1 MFSGSNPDSVV
12 PPTMVQAYRET
23 HYKVFA
29 QPGSAEIAFTLRIDE
44 PCPELLADHKRRRVN
59 CSAFVTAYNPFSQA
73 LAARENAAQQ
83 LALVRELDARGLAW
97 DEGVGEHPSNSWPGE
112 PSCLVYGIAL
122 EAAKVLA
129 ARFEQNAFVWSSTDW
144 VPRLILLR

>member
-1 MFSGSNPDSVV
+1 MFSCSDSDSSI
-12 PPTMVQAYRET
+12 PPATVQAYRET

-29 QPGSAEIAFTLRIDE
+29 QPGSAEIAFTLRVDE
-44 PCPELLADHKRRRVN
+44 PCPELLAAHKRRRVD

-73 LAARENAAQQ
+73 LAAGESAARQ
-83 LALVRELDARGLAW
+83 LALVRELEARAFAW
-97 DEGVGEHPSNSWPGE
+97 DKGVGEHPSNSWPGE

-122 EAAKVLA
+122 DAAKVLA
-129 ARFEQNAFVWSSTDW
+129 ARFEQNAFVWSGADG

>member
-1 MFSGSNPDSVV
+1 MFSGSDPDSVV

-29 QPGSAEIAFTLRIDE
+29 QPGSVEIAFTLRIDE
-44 PCPELLADHKRRRVN
+44 PCPELLAAYKRRRVD
-59 CSAFVTAYNPFSQA
+59 CSAYITAYNPFSQA
-73 LAARENAAQQ
+73 LAAGENAARQ

-97 DEGVGEHPSNSWPGE
+97 DEGVGAHPSNSWPGE

-129 ARFEQNAFVWSSTDW
+129 TRFEQNAFVWSGADG

>member
-1 MFSGSNPDSVV
+1 ML
-12 PPTMVQAYRET
+12 QAYRET
-23 HYKVFA
+23 LYKVFA
-29 QPGSAEIAFTLRIDE
+29 QPDSAEIAFTLRIDE
-44 PCPELLADHKRRRVN
+44 PCTELLAAHKRRRAD

-73 LAARENAAQQ
+73 LAARENAARQ
-83 LALVRELDARGLAW
+83 LTLVRELDDRGLAW

-129 ARFEQNAFVWSSTDW
+129 AHFEQNAFVWSGSDG

>member
-1 MFSGSNPDSVV
+1 LFSGSDPDSVV

-29 QPGSAEIAFTLRIDE
+29 QPGSVEIAFTLRIDE
-44 PCPELLADHKRRRVN
+44 PCPELLAAYKRRRVD
-59 CSAFVTAYNPFSQA
+59 CSAYITAYNPFSQA
-73 LAARENAAQQ
+73 LAAGENAARQ

-97 DEGVGEHPSNSWPGE
+97 DEGVGAHPSNSWPGE

-129 ARFEQNAFVWSSTDW
+129 TRFEQNAFVWSGADG